1 MQMAVAAFSSL
12 LGGGGA
18 AAGAGAGAAA
28 AGAAGGA
35 AIAGLG
41 SPAAMILQGIAGA
54 TSILSGLAA
63 SNSQADAYEM
73 KAADADF
80 AEVDERSQG
89 MARTTAL
96 KKELAAALGENDVK
110 FAAAGIDLSGG
121 VAEDTRQNLESDSAQ
136 EISID
141 RADTSARMG
150 LHRSRAAGYRSL
162 AKSTRK
168 AGRLAAFAQGA
179 NLGLKLAS

>member
-1 MQMAVAAFSSL
+1 MQMAIAAIGSALS
-12 LGGGGA
+12 GSAA
-18 AAGAGAGAAA
+18 AAGTAATAGAAA
-28 AGAAGGA
+28 AGTAATF
-35 AIAGLG
+35 G
-41 SPAAMILQGIAGA
+41 STATMILQGVAGV

-121 VAEDTRQNLESDSAQ
+121 VAEDTRQNLESDTAQ
-136 EISID
+136 ELTID
-141 RADTSARMG
+141 RADTSARRA
-150 LHRSRAAGYRSL
+150 LHRSRAAGYRGL
-162 AKSTRK
+162 AKSTRR
-168 AGRLAAFAQGA
+168 AGGLAAFAQGA
-179 NLGLKLAS
+179 NLGLKLAG

>member
-1 MQMAVAAFSSL
+1 MQMAIAAIGSALS
-12 LGGGGA
+12 GSAA
-18 AAGAGAGAAA
+18 AAGTAATAGAAA
-28 AGAAGGA
+28 AGTAATF
-35 AIAGLG
+35 G
-41 SPAAMILQGIAGA
+41 STATMILQGVAGV

-110 FAAAGIDLSGG
+110 FAAAGI
-121 VAEDTRQNLESDSAQ
+121 
-136 EISID
+136 
-141 RADTSARMG
+141 
-150 LHRSRAAGYRSL
+150 
-162 AKSTRK
+162 
-168 AGRLAAFAQGA
+168 
-179 NLGLKLAS
+179 